1 MKIFKWEKAKEE
13 EKEDKV
19 NEELGLS
26 DEEKSDQKKKMKKSK
41 DAENG
46 KASHW

>member
-13 EKEDKV
+13 EKKEDKV

-26 DEEKSDQKKKMKKSK
+26 DEEKSDQKKKR
-41 DAENG
+41 
-46 KASHW
+46 